1 MCAHTNKTC
10 MHARARTVLPLAFFI
25 KQDHAA
31 RAARRAKADAAVR
44 TGSGVA
50 QGRPEAGGAPDVRL
64 ALPTLSSLKR
74 DATSLDS
81 AVAAA
86 ALGPVPP
93 VSAVGPVPPVP
104 SLCSA
109 QVTIRAVGDC
119 DGSPPLGSFPQNCQA
134 VGGNHQAILQYLKD
148 KGYNDVREFRNA
160 GAQLVDASSFFPEEV
175 WALR

>member
-1 MCAHTNKTC
+1 

-93 VSAVGPVPPVP
+93 VP

-119 DGSPPLGSFPQNCQA
+119 DGSPPLGSFSQNCQA